1 MAADLFGPFG
11 RVVLGPGVLTIGRAF
26 DNRLVV
32 HSPIASSHHAEVRP
46 GVSGYSLI
54 DLGSTNGTFVNEQ
67 PLAPHAPHPLQ
78 DGDKIRIG
86 DMVCLYQAGRPDV
99 QLPFAHK
106 SSHTDVPTAKVSA
119 IDVRAMGQSERFGDQ
134 PPASYTFSPPQQ
146 PESPFPLPASEL
158 SYTPQWGAGR
168 ANGSGMAGQ

>member
-32 HSPIASSHHAEVRP
+32 NNPTASSHHAEVRP

-67 PLAPHAPHPLQ
+67 PLAPHLPRLLQ
-78 DGDKIRIG
+78 GGDRIRIG
-86 DMVCLYQAGRPDV
+86 DMMFLYNIDHSNFQSPPV
-99 QLPFAHK
+99 QQ
-106 SSHTDVPTAKVSA
+106 SSHKDAPTAKVRA
-119 IDVRAMGQSERFGDQ
+119 IDLRSFSQSEQFGNQ
-134 PPASYTFSPPQQ
+134 PPAPYSSYTLQQ
-146 PESPFPLPASEL
+146 
-158 SYTPQWGAGR
+158 
-168 ANGSGMAGQ
+168 